1 MESGMRVLERAVL
14 WLFPGEVSLLS
25 TAPFPEPGGTSALVH
40 VGTQA
45 QFFYLPFQ
53 NIYVSLCHL
62 PNVTYGA
69 LCS

>member
-45 QFFYLPFQ
+45 QCRFFERVIPRLYLA
-53 NIYVSLCHL
+53 I
-62 PNVTYGA
+62 
-69 LCS
+69 